1 MEIVETYSKI
11 TGIPKQRVNL
21 SDETKV
27 KISEAVQAYT
37 LQKIKCALEYAFQNE
52 KYGSPDKY
60 NLAYLFTP
68 GLIDMLVAFSNEFAL
83 KRRYQWKVSESMSQE
98 KWVHEMLAV

>member
-1 MEIVETYSKI
+1 MEVVETYSRI

-27 KISEAVQAYT
+27 KISEAVQTYT
-37 LQKIKCALEYAFQNE
+37 LQRIKYALEYAYQNE

-68 GLIDMLVAFSNEFAL
+68 GLIDMLVAFSHEFVM
-83 KRRYQWKVSESMSQE
+83 KRNYHWKVSESMSQE